1 MPTEELRSYGV
12 FLMFTTLLR
21 FGVAG
26 APVSDFGIKNRIA
39 KKKNARN
46 KGVSGNKI
54 RRYRL
59 V

>member
-26 APVSDFGIKNRIA
+26 APVSDFGIKNRVA
-39 KKKNARN
+39 EMKKARN
-46 KGVSGNKI
+46 KGISGNKI